1 MLVVPSCL
9 PTVIPIVAPG
19 VTVKYFSL
27 RPPPDPAAEQQL
39 PIDIHLG
46 FPPPPITTVRAQTM
60 PEGTVK
66 VYVPG
71 RS

>member
-1 MLVVPSCL
+1 MQPLAPVAEWIATVLQVMLVVPSCL
-9 PTVIPIVAPG
+9 PTVIPSVAPG

-46 FPPPPITTVRAQTM
+46 IN
-60 PEGTVK
+60 
-66 VYVPG
+66 
-71 RS
+71 

>member
-1 MLVVPSCL
+1 MVV
-9 PTVIPIVAPG
+9 PG

-39 PIDIHLG
+39 PNAIHLG
-46 FPPPPITTVRAQTM
+46 FPPPPTTIVRAQTM
-60 PEGTVK
+60 PGGTVK